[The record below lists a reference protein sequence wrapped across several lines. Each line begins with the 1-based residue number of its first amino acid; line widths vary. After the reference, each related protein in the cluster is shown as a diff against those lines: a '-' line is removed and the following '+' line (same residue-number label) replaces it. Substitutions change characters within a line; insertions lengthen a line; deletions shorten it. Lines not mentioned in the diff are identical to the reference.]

1 MISRMEGW
9 ASRFVLIALAL
20 GVLSAAA
27 AEAGEVLRKV
37 MVPMRDGTKLAAD
50 VYLPDGQRPFPAVVA
65 RSVYGRGD
73 ESFALPF
80 TSQGIAFV
88 VQDTRGRG
96 DSEGHDRVFA
106 DDGWHLMQDGV
117 DTIAWVRRQEW
128 CNGKVG
134 TWGGSALGITQIW
147 LAAAG
152 ATVEFQSVGVAA
164 SKFYG
169 ELSYVGGVWR
179 RALCEPW
186 LKNQGRESVIGLW
199 QTHPYLDAFWHSM
212 DSGPRAAHVHAPAL
226 HVGGWWDIFQQ
237 GTIDNFVSRQ
247 EHGGPG
253 GRGQQKLVIGPWA
266 HGAHNGPKK
275 LGDLELPDNYGFD
288 VVGLERRLF
297 RHHLLGEENGAEA
310 EPPIHYYTLGDVND
324 PTAPGNEWR
333 TADRWPPFKTEK
345 LHFHLAGNRRL
356 IVALPAGGEGR
367 EGFTYDPQP
376 SGDGGREEFTYDPHD
391 PCPTHGGA
399 NLALPAGPFDQQE
412 VSRRGDV
419 LRFETEPLDEALEI
433 TGRVN
438 VRLFVSSDAPDTDF
452 TAKLVDIYPDGREI
466 LLLDSIQRVKLR
478 KGPEQ
483 PHLLP
488 PGEVGELEIDLW
500 SISIV
505 FARGH
510 RIGLHI
516 SSSNYPRFE
525 KNPNTGD
532 DFPRR
537 DKLRT
542 AKNSV
547 HFGWGHPSALVLPT
561 RP

>member
-1 MISRMEGW
+1 
-9 ASRFVLIALAL
+9 LIAFVL
-20 GVLSAAA
+20 GVLCPLK

-50 VYLPDGQRPFPAVVA
+50 VYLPDGEGPFPVVVA

-73 ESFALPF
+73 ESYARPF
-80 TSQGIAFV
+80 VSQGIAFV
-88 VQDTRGRG
+88 AQDTRGRG
-96 DSEGHDRVFA
+96 DSEGRDRVFA

-117 DTIAWVRRQEW
+117 DTIAWVRRQQW

-152 ATVEFQSVGVAA
+152 APVEFQSVGVAA

-169 ELSYVGGVWR
+169 ELSYQGGVWR

-186 LKNQGRESVIGLW
+186 LKNQGRENVIGLW
-199 QTHPYLDAFWHSM
+199 QSHPFLDAFWLSM
-212 DSGPRAAHVHAPAL
+212 DARPRAPRVRAPAL

-237 GTIDNFVSRQ
+237 GTIDNFVSRHEQ
-247 EHGGPG
+247 GDSG
-253 GRGQQKLVIGPWA
+253 GRGRQKLVIGPWA

-275 LGDLELPDNYGFD
+275 LGDLELPDNYNFD
-288 VVGLERRLF
+288 VLGLERRLY
-297 RHHLLGEENGAEA
+297 RHYLLGEENGAER
-310 EPPIHYYTLGDVND
+310 EPAVRYYTLGDVD
-324 PTAPGNEWR
+324 DSEGPGNEWR
-333 TADRWPPFKTEK
+333 TADGWPPFETASTPFYLASQGK
-345 LHFHLAGNRRL
+345 LSK
-356 IVALPAGGEGR
+356 E
-367 EGFTYDPQP
+367 P
-376 SGDGGREEFTYDPHD
+376 STGDGGRAEFTYDPRD

-399 NLALPAGPFDQQE
+399 NLALPSGPFDQRK
-412 VSRRGDV
+412 VSRRDDV
-419 LRFETEPLDEALEI
+419 LRFTTEPFAAPLKV
-433 TGRVN
+433 TGRVK

-452 TAKLVDIYPDGREI
+452 TAKLVDVYPDGREI

-478 KGPEQ
+478 NGLETPD
-483 PHLLP
+483 LLP
-488 PGEVGELEIDLW
+488 PGELGELEIDLW

-510 RIGLHI
+510 RLGLHI

-525 KNPNTGD
+525 KNPNTGE
-532 DFPRR
+532 DFPSS

-542 AKNSV
+542 ARNSV
-547 HFGWGHPSALVLPT
+547 HFSQGQPSALVLPIQ
-561 RP
+561 P